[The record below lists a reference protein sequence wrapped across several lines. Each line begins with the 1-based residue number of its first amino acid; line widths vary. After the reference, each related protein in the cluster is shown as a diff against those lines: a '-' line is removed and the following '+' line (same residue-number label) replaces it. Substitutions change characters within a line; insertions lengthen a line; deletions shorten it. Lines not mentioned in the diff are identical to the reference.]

1 MKRVILGIVLLLSL
15 LILATAGAVFAQAF
29 PDPQGYVSDFA
40 GLLSAEGKAQLEDQL
55 SRLEKD
61 TTAEVA
67 VVTIKSLE
75 GDTIEDYASRLF
87 EKWGIGKK
95 GQDNGVLF
103 IVAQEDRKLR
113 IEVGY
118 GLEAVLT
125 DSRAGRIRDND
136 ILPYFKKGD
145 YEKGIIAGVNAI
157 ETYVRGGTPP
167 QPLEENPVSDTL
179 GWAVPIF
186 IFATVIGSYLS
197 GFMAR
202 SKSIWLGAIFG
213 GVVGI
218 VLGLAIGGIAVL
230 IICTILSAG
239 FGTGLD
245 FILSRNYRNRKSTG
259 SPTSWHSTW
268 GGFHGGSGSSGGFGG
283 FGGGMSGGGGASG
296 GW

>member
-1 MKRVILGIVLLLSL
+1 MKQVIPSIVLLLSL
-15 LILATAGAVFAQAF
+15 LILASAGAVFAQTF
-29 PDPQGYVSDFA
+29 PYPQGYVNDFA

-55 SRLEKD
+55 ARLEKD

-103 IVAQEDRKLR
+103 IVSEEDRKLR

-118 GLEAVLT
+118 GLEAVIT

-136 ILPYFKKGD
+136 ILPHFKKGD
-145 YEKGIIAGVNAI
+145 YEKGITAGVNAI
-157 ETYVRGGTPP
+157 EIYVRGGTPP

-186 IFATVIGSYLS
+186 IFATVVGSYLS

-202 SKSIWLGAIFG
+202 SKSVWLGAIFG

-218 VLGLAIGGIAVL
+218 LLGLAIGGIAAL

-259 SPTSWHSTW
+259 KPTSWYSTW
-268 GGFHGGSGSSGGFGG
+268 GGFHSGGSGGGFGG
-283 FGGGMSGGGGASG
+283 FGGGSSGGGGASG